1 MTLIVFCFHQN
12 LLKKI
17 QNYEI
22 TLDEAI
28 NYQTELKKLMNK
40 LNNDYNPRNP
50 NKKKKKKMEEKN
62 KILESAEELFDARE
76 NIVDLFKEGTFPNKS
91 NLFETKEKK
100 SEEES
105 EEESEKERIQKIIEC
120 IENESKVIDSDL
132 FKNYFDFLVPRDLA
146 KNYLKQEMK
155 RKTMSYQN

>member
-1 MTLIVFCFHQN
+1 M
-12 LLKKI
+12 KKI

-155 RKTMSYQN
+155 RKTMSY

>member
-1 MTLIVFCFHQN
+1 
-12 LLKKI
+12 
-17 QNYEI
+17 
-22 TLDEAI
+22 
-28 NYQTELKKLMNK
+28 
-40 LNNDYNPRNP
+40 
-50 NKKKKKKMEEKN
+50 MEEKN

-100 SEEES
+100 S

-155 RKTMSYQN
+155 RKTMSY